1 MRILLSMLVLAAAV
15 LWTMARPEAPTRRPV
30 RGRSRVVELRT
41 APTLR
46 ACPAPEPA
54 ARAAEAPMEVVHA
67 FELLD
72 RMTDWTSAEESPWKD
87 DLVGEQLVEAVL
99 AGRRDAEDAATA
111 GSLARL
117 ANGDGPIEVRAGAL
131 AALECVLRHGL
142 VDEGVR
148 TRIHDEAARRG
159 L

>member
-1 MRILLSMLVLAAAV
+1 MRILLSMLVLAAAM
-15 LWTMARPEAPTRRPV
+15 LWTMTRPEAPTRRPAH
-30 RGRSRVVELRT
+30 GRDRVVVLRP

-46 ACPAPEPA
+46 ICPAPEEA
-54 ARAAEAPMEVVHA
+54 ARTVEAPAEV
-67 FELLD
+67 E
-72 RMTDWTSAEESPWKD
+72 D

-99 AGRRDAEDAATA
+99 SGRRDAEDDATA
-111 GSLARL
+111 GALARL

-131 AALECVLRHGL
+131 AALECALRHGL
-142 VDEGVR
+142 VDEEVR